1 MKRLRSF
8 TGGLSQERVEP
19 IRRVGLIRASVILR
33 GREPSRLK
41 SSDKNANEPG
51 SHAGACAYAFDG
63 DLLGTGLPRQA
74 GSG

>member
-19 IRRVGLIRASVILR
+19 IRRVGLVRASVILR
-33 GREPSRLK
+33 AREPSRLK

-51 SHAGACAYAFDG
+51 SHAGACDHAFDG